1 MFDRSQLTASCAD
14 SFITSPS
21 CPVRVISPIP
31 DPPSLPLSMRLAST
45 YMISPP
51 VRVQARPAA
60 TPGLFNSWALSRSY
74 RIGPESNNIQWCIC
88 LRQAQHHSTK
98 PHAFRRFRDSSKV
111 EKTTGKQNC
120 THTAEARISSQ
131 SRNTQTWAS
140 RKGRM
145 ILFTDLK

>member
-1 MFDRSQLTASCAD
+1 MHCWPSLLNRNESMFDRSQLTASCAD

-88 LRQAQHHSTK
+88 LRQAPSTTPFNK
-98 PHAFRRFRDSSKV
+98 TPRFPTLSWFFQGGENYGQAKLYSHCRS
-111 EKTTGKQNC
+111 
-120 THTAEARISSQ
+120 AYIFP
-131 SRNTQTWAS
+131 
-140 RKGRM
+140 
-145 ILFTDLK
+145 I